1 MATITETIPERIA
14 TQAQAARDFIGTKW
28 TDADTKADTAFN
40 TALQAIRNIVA
51 LGLPTITVPT
61 VTWEDIAVDFSI
73 DVTKPDL
80 PDIEFNFPS
89 KKPVMGELREYP
101 VFEFPLSDFNSL
113 NNETIAAIRA
123 KLAAGGTGL
132 GADVEQAIWDRMR
145 SRNDAKNLAAYEE
158 AMNYFAARGWEL
170 PPGALAGRLAM
181 IQSEILRSETD
192 INNDIAIKQAELA
205 LENEKFIYELAFK
218 TCTEYQRNIVDVIAQ
233 QNKAV
238 VDVFIAQME
247 GYKTDVSA
255 EATRVEALGKIIV
268 ALMDGYKAEA
278 QAEAAVV
285 DAKSREVEARI
296 KLQLGKAEVAL
307 KITDVQVEIAKFA
320 YGMQVEMFK
329 TIAQVS
335 AQLAASA
342 LAAVN
347 ASVTSSYSASSSE
360 QAGYSEGR
368 SYDMTKSTRALSE
381 SHVHTYDETK
391 TR

>member
-14 TQAQAARDFIGTKW
+14 TQAQASRDFIGTKW
-28 TDADTKADTAFN
+28 TDADDKADTAFDA
-40 TALQAIRNIVA
+40 ALAAIRDIVE
-51 LGLPTITVPT
+51 LGIPAITVPT
-61 VTWEDIAVDFSI
+61 VTWEDIVVDFSI
-73 DVTKPDL
+73 HVTKPDL
-80 PDIEFNFPS
+80 PDVEFNFPTT
-89 KKPVMGELREYP
+89 KPTMGELREYP
-101 VFEFPLSDFNSL
+101 IFEFPLSDFNAL

-132 GADVEQAIWDRMR
+132 GAAVEAAIWDRMR

-192 INNDIAIKQAELA
+192 ISNDIAVKQAELA
-205 LENEKFIYELAFK
+205 LDNEKFIYELAYK
-218 TCTEYQRNIVDVIAQ
+218 TCTEYQRNTVEVIAQ

-238 VDVFIAQME
+238 VDVFVAQMD
-247 GYKTDVSA
+247 GYKADVTA
-255 EATRVEALGKIIV
+255 EAARVDALGKIIV

-296 KLQLGKAEVAL
+296 KLQLGKAEVAM
-307 KITDVQVEIAKFA
+307 KITDVEVEIAKFT

-347 ASVTSSYSASSSE
+347 ASVTSSYSANSSE
-360 QAGYSEGR
+360 QAGYNENQ
-368 SYDMTKSTRALSE
+368 SYDMTKEIPSLARN
-381 SHVHTYDETK
+381 HIYNYDMTK
-391 TR
+391 